1 MVYHWLINS
10 VFFFVI
16 AVISV
21 KVFIVNEACYYGF
34 EILLIH
40 SVLEF
45 EKFWLV
51 SSLTKVNLNNVWF
64 IFGSGFFVSFLLSVE
79 PLFTESLWD
88 EYLTYYHGN
97 EVVPIRKLTKC
108 QLDSDYRSRW
118 LGFLFVCWKSIK
130 PIWVYFKKLLMV
142 FMVCI
147 YGSLWMAID
156 LIRLP
161 YRSTGRL
168 CMFWE

>member
-1 MVYHWLINS
+1 MLLWVRNFTDTLCIGVW
-10 VFFFVI
+10 
-16 AVISV
+16 
-21 KVFIVNEACYYGF
+21 
-34 EILLIH
+34 EILTCFQFNE
-40 SVLEF
+40 SKF
-45 EKFWLV
+45 EQCLVHFW
-51 SSLTKVNLNNVWF
+51 F
-64 IFGSGFFVSFLLSVE
+64 CFFVSFLLSVE